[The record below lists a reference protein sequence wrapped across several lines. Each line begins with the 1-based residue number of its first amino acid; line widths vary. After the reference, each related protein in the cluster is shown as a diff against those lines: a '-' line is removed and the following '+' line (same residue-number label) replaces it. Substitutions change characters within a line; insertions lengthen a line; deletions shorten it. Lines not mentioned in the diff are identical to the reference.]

1 MVRTTNAVASRRRKK
16 RIRKRAKGFFGDR
29 KNHLRLTSEA
39 VLRALAFN
47 YRDRKQRKREFR
59 KLWITR
65 LGVATRIHG
74 ISYSKFIHGL
84 KSAECEL
91 NRKVLAEMAIHDPAG
106 FGSVVSRA
114 KAALA

>member
-1 MVRTTNAVASRRRKK
+1 MVRVRSSVASRRRRK
-16 RIRKRAKGFFGDR
+16 RIFKRAKGFYGDR

-59 KLWITR
+59 RLWITR

-84 KSAECEL
+84 QKAGCEL
-91 NRKVLAEMAIHDPAG
+91 NRKVLAEMAISDPEG

-114 KAALA
+114 KEALV